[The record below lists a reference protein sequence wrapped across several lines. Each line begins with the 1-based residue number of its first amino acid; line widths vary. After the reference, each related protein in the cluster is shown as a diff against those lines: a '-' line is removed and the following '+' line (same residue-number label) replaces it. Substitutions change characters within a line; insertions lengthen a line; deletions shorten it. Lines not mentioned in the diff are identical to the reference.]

1 MFVARPA
8 AAAGEIARI
17 TCKGGRLAL
26 ATWLPGGLVEELFKL
41 TRTFAPAPPAQPP
54 PSPFEWSHEERAR
67 ELLGGAFDLTFE
79 RGTNAL
85 RMPSGQIMWNIFV
98 AGFGPM
104 KALAASL
111 DSSRRDALERE
122 FTSLHERYRTP
133 AGLAVRRDYIVTIGV
148 RR

>member
-1 MFVARPA
+1 MRNGRANYWAARLTSPSNA
-8 AAAGEIARI
+8 AN
-17 TCKGGRLAL
+17 
-26 ATWLPGGLVEELFKL
+26 V
-41 TRTFAPAPPAQPP
+41 
-54 PSPFEWSHEERAR
+54 
-67 ELLGGAFDLTFE
+67 
-79 RGTNAL
+79 L